1 MPTLQHDGVRSNV
14 GLQRSCTELSDYSKN
29 ISVYITTNDVTSWH
43 MKSQQA
49 IKLSALVAHWHSD
62 SCTTCSCRIL
72 IHSTGAGITRMQL
85 AKVVIT
91 IVLVLAAC
99 AEGLP
104 EGNFCVW
111 KCLCE
116 MPVLDI
122 LIAILKLFIVQFFL
136 LVYPVKLTSVQL
148 YG

>member
-1 MPTLQHDGVRSNV
+1 MNKISMSQTCMYNFS
-14 GLQRSCTELSDYSKN
+14 TELSDYSKN
-29 ISVYITTNDVTSWH
+29 ISVYRTTNDVTSWH

-116 MPVLDI
+116 MLLFPVLDI
-122 LIAILKLFIVQFFL
+122 LIAILKLFIVQFYL